1 MRDQGDQRQ
10 LGILLTYLSSAY
22 TLREDSMVIAYN
34 VIDFDYFLGSD
45 SRTTTP
51 SLLLTLAKYC
61 LRGDPSWDTLGA
73 DYSTKSTH

>member
-34 VIDFDYFLGSD
+34 VIDFDYFLGLILELP
-45 SRTTTP
+45 R
-51 SLLLTLAKYC
+51 LLC
-61 LRGDPSWDTLGA
+61 F
-73 DYSTKSTH
+73 